1 MVTVKI
7 GTRGSPLALLQ
18 AESVAKALEEV
29 SAGRIVTE
37 IVKYTTRGDQLTKE
51 RLTEAGGKG
60 LFTKEIDRAVSEAA
74 VDIGV
79 HSLKDM
85 PGELPEGQELLAV
98 LAREDARDV
107 FLGGRYK
114 RIQDLPKGAVLGTAS
129 LRREAQLLAIRPDL
143 KIVTFRGNVQTR
155 LRKLEERQ
163 ADATILAKAGLNR
176 LKMNNLGTPIPMVEM
191 LPACGQG
198 IIAVTI
204 LTDNIDGVLGET
216 LQAISDQNTVKS
228 AIAERAML
236 KELDGDCRT
245 PIAGHL
251 FRETTDWVLKG
262 EVLHTEGTKKW
273 VSEARIAH
281 GSSLSEFE
289 DAGIAVGQRLRAQT
303 NNALVR

>member
-7 GTRGSPLALLQ
+7 GTRSSPLALLQ
-18 AESVAKALEEV
+18 AESVAKALGEV
-29 SAGRIVTE
+29 SAGRIGTE

-204 LTDNIDGVLGET
+204 MKDNFDGVLRET

-273 VSEARIAH
+273 VSEARIAN

-289 DAGIAVGQRLRAQT
+289 EAGIAVGQHLRAQV